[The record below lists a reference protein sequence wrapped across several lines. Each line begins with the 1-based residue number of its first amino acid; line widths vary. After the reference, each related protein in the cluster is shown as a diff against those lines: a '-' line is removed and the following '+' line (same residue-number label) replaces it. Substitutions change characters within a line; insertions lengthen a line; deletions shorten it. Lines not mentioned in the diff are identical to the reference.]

1 MCTLTES
8 PKSKACRLDKSNQRL
23 SSLPGGVQKSRAWRV
38 LLASKVNGA
47 SPRQH
52 ATAAAIQQNHC
63 LLPAMGALE
72 DRALLLLG
80 RTFKP
85 DQYLP
90 PVRQISG
97 SHEKSN
103 RPGHRAPRCSHS
115 KLQQLPITLAP
126 TQRLLNPLKTHSS
139 NTRNFAVHDQVVG
152 AFWARSGPQRL
163 QRAQGYPASAP
174 PSRRERDDRRSQP

>member
-1 MCTLTES
+1 MWLWS
-8 PKSKACRLDKSNQRL
+8 LRVSGQACRLDKKIQRV
-23 SSLPGGVQKSRAWRV
+23 SWLPAACKKSRVWRV
-38 LLASKVNGA
+38 LVASKA
-47 SPRQH
+47 TSTLPRQH

-63 LLPAMGALE
+63 LLPAMG
-72 DRALLLLG
+72 ALLLLG

-139 NTRNFAVHDQVVG
+139 NTRNFAVQILPRHQQKLEHKH
-152 AFWARSGPQRL
+152 ST
-163 QRAQGYPASAP
+163 
-174 PSRRERDDRRSQP
+174 

>member
-1 MCTLTES
+1 MWLWS
-8 PKSKACRLDKSNQRL
+8 LRVSGQACRLDKKIQRV
-23 SSLPGGVQKSRAWRV
+23 SWLPAACKKSRVWRV
-38 LLASKVNGA
+38 LVASKA
-47 SPRQH
+47 TSTLPRQH
-52 ATAAAIQQNHC
+52 ATAADIQQNHC

-139 NTRNFAVHDQVVG
+139 NTRNFAVQILPRHQQKLEHKH
-152 AFWARSGPQRL
+152 ST
-163 QRAQGYPASAP
+163 
-174 PSRRERDDRRSQP
+174 